1 MRAKRTL
8 GTASVYSN
16 SPKLPGQTNQRTVV
30 NNFTGLP
37 LYLPTFLNG
46 NRNRISMFDIL
57 VYLFETY
64 YTPQACPEADV
75 LAHKLAAVGFEHEDI
90 NEALGWLHG
99 LAETTEQC
107 GQLAQNPQGDSRRVF
122 TDHEYQTLGTQAI
135 GFITFLENSGV
146 LPTVLREI
154 LIERAQAT
162 NESPISLAKIKII
175 ALMVLWSQEAEVD
188 HLVFEELLADD
199 QTRLSH

>member
-1 MRAKRTL
+1 
-8 GTASVYSN
+8 
-16 SPKLPGQTNQRTVV
+16 
-30 NNFTGLP
+30 
-37 LYLPTFLNG
+37 
-46 NRNRISMFDIL
+46 MFDIL
-57 VYLFETY
+57 VYLFENY

-107 GQLAQNPQGDSRRVF
+107 GQLALNPQGDSRRVF

-154 LIERAQAT
+154 VIERAQAT

-188 HLVFEELLADD
+188 HLVFEELLTDD

>member
-1 MRAKRTL
+1 
-8 GTASVYSN
+8 
-16 SPKLPGQTNQRTVV
+16 
-30 NNFTGLP
+30 
-37 LYLPTFLNG
+37 
-46 NRNRISMFDIL
+46 MFDIL

-90 NEALGWLHG
+90 NDALGWLHG

-154 LIERAQAT
+154 LIERAEAT

-199 QTRLSH
+199 HTRLSH

>member
-1 MRAKRTL
+1 
-8 GTASVYSN
+8 
-16 SPKLPGQTNQRTVV
+16 
-30 NNFTGLP
+30 
-37 LYLPTFLNG
+37 
-46 NRNRISMFDIL
+46 MFDIL

-90 NEALGWLHG
+90 NDALGWLHG
-99 LAETTEQC
+99 LALTTEQC
-107 GQLAQNPQGDSRRVF
+107 GELVKTPQGDSRRVF
-122 TDHEYQTLGTQAI
+122 TSHEYQTLGTEAI

-146 LPTVLREI
+146 LPTALREI

-162 NESPISLAKIKII
+162 TESPISLAKIKII

-188 HLVFEELLADD
+188 HLVFEELLTDD
-199 QTRLSH
+199 SQRLSH

>member
-1 MRAKRTL
+1 
-8 GTASVYSN
+8 
-16 SPKLPGQTNQRTVV
+16 
-30 NNFTGLP
+30 
-37 LYLPTFLNG
+37 
-46 NRNRISMFDIL
+46 MFDIL

-75 LAHKLAAVGFEHEDI
+75 LANKLAAVGFEHEDI
-90 NEALGWLHG
+90 NDALGWLHG

-107 GQLAQNPQGDSRRVF
+107 GNLAQLPQGDSRRIF
-122 TDHEYQTLGTQAI
+122 TDQEYQVLGTQAI

-146 LPTVLREI
+146 LPAALREI
-154 LIERAQAT
+154 VIERAQAT
-162 NESPISLAKIKII
+162 HQSPISLGKIKII

-199 QTRLSH
+199 RTRLSH

>member
-1 MRAKRTL
+1 
-8 GTASVYSN
+8 
-16 SPKLPGQTNQRTVV
+16 
-30 NNFTGLP
+30 
-37 LYLPTFLNG
+37 
-46 NRNRISMFDIL
+46 MFDIL

-90 NEALGWLHG
+90 NDALGWLHG
-99 LAETTEQC
+99 LAQTTEEC
-107 GQLAQNPQGDSRRVF
+107 GQLAQAPLGDSKRIF

-146 LPTVLREI
+146 LPAALREI

-162 NESPISLAKIKII
+162 GESPISLAKIKII

-199 QTRLSH
+199 HARLSH

>member
-1 MRAKRTL
+1 
-8 GTASVYSN
+8 
-16 SPKLPGQTNQRTVV
+16 
-30 NNFTGLP
+30 
-37 LYLPTFLNG
+37 
-46 NRNRISMFDIL
+46 MFDIL

-90 NEALGWLHG
+90 NDALGWLHR
-99 LAETTEQC
+99 LAQATEQC
-107 GQLAQNPQGDSRRVF
+107 GELAKTPQGDSLRVF
-122 TDHEYQTLGTQAI
+122 TSHEYQTLGTEAI

-146 LPTVLREI
+146 LPAALREI
-154 LIERAQAT
+154 LVECAQAT
-162 NESPISLAKIKII
+162 TESPISLAKIKII

-199 QTRLSH
+199 SKRLSH

>member
-1 MRAKRTL
+1 
-8 GTASVYSN
+8 
-16 SPKLPGQTNQRTVV
+16 
-30 NNFTGLP
+30 
-37 LYLPTFLNG
+37 
-46 NRNRISMFDIL
+46 MFDIL
-57 VYLFETY
+57 VYLFENY

-107 GQLAQNPQGDSRRVF
+107 DPLAQRPQGDSHRIF
-122 TDHEYQTLGTQAI
+122 TNLEYQVLGTQAI

-146 LPTVLREI
+146 LPAVLREI
-154 LIERAQAT
+154 VIERAMAT
-162 NESPISLAKIKII
+162 GESPISLAKIKII

-199 QTRLSH
+199 RTRLSH